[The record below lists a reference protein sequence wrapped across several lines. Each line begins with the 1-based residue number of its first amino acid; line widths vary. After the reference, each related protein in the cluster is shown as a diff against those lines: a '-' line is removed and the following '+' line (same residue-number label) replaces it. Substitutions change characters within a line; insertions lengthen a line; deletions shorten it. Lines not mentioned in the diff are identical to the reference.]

1 MIKTQSKHVDFKK
14 FTNKDGYLKGGVP
27 VEMSKPNESQKDR
40 VQGQRRT
47 DQVNGDRERWRLFLS

>member
-27 VEMSKPNESQKDR
+27 VEMSKPKETQKDR
-40 VQGQRRT
+40 VQGQRRMLKNKRST
-47 DQVNGDRERWRLFLS
+47 VTWY